1 MAGGDRWTLGGVPSM
16 EMRVLLALGCALV
29 LLAPVA
35 QASSTTWLSIVYVD
49 DARRPSER
57 VHWSLRCDP
66 VGGTLPRRVAAC
78 RELARVGWRAF
89 EPVPPDIAC
98 IEIFGGPQVA
108 IVSGRV
114 DGHRV
119 WARLSRVDGCQIGRW
134 ERVPSLL
141 PAGGAR

>member
-1 MAGGDRWTLGGVPSM
+1 M
-16 EMRVLLALGCALV
+16 EMRALLVLGCALV

-35 QASSTTWLSIVYVD
+35 QASSTTALTIVYVAD
-49 DARRPSER
+49 SERPSER
-57 VHWSLRCDP
+57 VRWTLRCEP
-66 VGGTLPRRVAAC
+66 VGGTLPRRAAAC

-89 EPVPPDIAC
+89 QPVPPDMAC
-98 IEIFGGPQVA
+98 TEIFGGPQVA

-114 DGHRV
+114 DGRRV
-119 WARLSRVDGCQIGRW
+119 WARLSRVDGCQIARW